1 MTSTPTATA
10 KGQRLSRTH
19 PVTAASRRA
28 QTKTNVRISLDIGYH
43 TCVAYDG
50 HTVSSLRSVYA
61 KLPIGQK
68 VPALPNTFVI
78 QFGGDRYLVGEGAL
92 TQRNYLPF
100 ANEDKLSAHILKMA
114 LYALAGDGKV
124 DLVISHYSADESATQ
139 LINILEGTHTF
150 TLDGDRRDLDVRR
163 VTVLDEGRGSW
174 LIAKQKKLLPNDG
187 YTVVI
192 DLGCDTFIA
201 SFYAADGNRVEH
213 QPYPQQGVKA
223 LATAIAA
230 DTRLIEAVAAC
241 ANRSKPQI
249 ARVLDG
255 FASDHY
261 YAQTGASWAEYFDE
275 YRDNWFKGVIGA
287 IKTDYA
293 HLLPELKRFI
303 VTGGGAYLVAEKLAN
318 SPAFVVLDKPEIA
331 NAVGAY
337 YTD

>member
-1 MTSTPTATA
+1 MVLSTADRNLMTR
-10 KGQRLSRTH
+10 GQPFTD
-19 PVTAASRRA
+19 AARRA
-28 QTKTNVRISLDIGYH
+28 RTQTNVRISLDIGYH

-50 HTVSSLRSVYA
+50 HQVSTLRSVYA

-68 VPALPNTFVI
+68 APTLPNTFTL

-92 TQRNYLPF
+92 SQRNYLPF
-100 ANEDKLSAHILKMA
+100 ANEDKLSAHILKLA

-124 DLVISHYSADESATQ
+124 DLVISHYSADESTARLTD
-139 LINILEGTHTF
+139 ILSGTHRF
-150 TLDGDRRDLDVRR
+150 TLDGERKDLDVRR

-174 LIAKQKKLLPNDG
+174 LIAQQKGLLPADG
-187 YTVVI
+187 YTGII

-201 SFYAADGNRVEH
+201 SFYTADGTRVEH

-230 DTRLIEAVAAC
+230 DTRLIEAVAAS
-241 ANRSKPQI
+241 ANRSKPQV

-255 FASDHY
+255 FKAEHY
-261 YAQTGASWAEYFDE
+261 YARTGASWSEYFE
-275 YRDNWFKGVIGA
+275 AYRDSWFKSVIGA

-293 HLLPELKRFI
+293 HLLPDTKRFI
-303 VTGGGAYLVAEKLAN
+303 VTGGGAYLVADKLA
-318 SPAFVVLDKPEIA
+318 SATAFVVLDKPEIA

-337 YTD
+337 YTE